1 MDKKPEKMVPE
12 VRFKGF
18 TDDWEQRKLGES
30 LSLLKDGTHGSY
42 ESVQQ
47 GAWLLSAKNIINNR
61 VVITSNDRKISE
73 NDFKKIHDKFQ
84 LRKGD
89 VLLTIVGTIGR
100 SAILKEAN
108 KLTFQRSV
116 AYLRPDENILTSSD
130 FLFSLS
136 KSSNFQNQLKKRTVI
151 SAQPGIYLSDIDKLN
166 ITIPEIKKEQD
177 KIASIIIT
185 IDNILSLQQR
195 KLEQLRQ
202 LKIFTLQRM
211 FIDKDCK
218 QPILRFKNFKDNW
231 LPHKFNDIAN
241 TFSGGTPAISNK
253 DYYGGNIPFIR
264 SAEINKNTTQLHL
277 TPDGLKNSSAKF
289 IKKGTLLYALYG
301 ATSGEVG
308 IAQIDGAI
316 NQAVM
321 AINLKK
327 DNVYF
332 IKTWLIKN
340 KRKIIS
346 TYLQGGQGNLSAKI
360 VKHLKLSLPKIE
372 EENLISITIMKIDS
386 LIKLQQSKIDDL
398 VNLKKYL
405 LQKLFI

>member
-1 MDKKPEKMVPE
+1 MDKKPEKLVPE

-18 TDDWEQRKLGES
+18 TDDWEQRKLGKS

-116 AYLRPDENILTSSD
+116 AYLRPDENILTSSN

-166 ITIPEIKKEQD
+166 ITIPELKEEQD

-185 IDNILSLQQR
+185 IDSILSLQQR
-195 KLEQLRQ
+195 KLEQLKQ
-202 LKIFTLQRM
+202 LKKAILQIIASNRLLLHTKKVDM
-211 FIDKDCK
+211 IKVRVADIYKITRGNVLSRSEISNVRTSKYPYPVYSSQTKNHGLMGYYKDF
-218 QPILRFKNFKDNW
+218 LFKNAITWTTDGANAGTVKYRKGRFYSTNVNGVLLSSEGLANQLTAELLNLVAFKYVSHVGNPK
-231 LPHKFNDIAN
+231 LMNNTMGEIIFNIPRSVE
-241 TFSGGTPAISNK
+241 TQQYFSGCIESVIDLIGKQEKATDKLNK
-253 DYYGGNIPFIR
+253 
-264 SAEINKNTTQLHL
+264 
-277 TPDGLKNSSAKF
+277 
-289 IKKGTLLYALYG
+289 
-301 ATSGEVG
+301 
-308 IAQIDGAI
+308 
-316 NQAVM
+316 
-321 AINLKK
+321 
-327 DNVYF
+327 
-332 IKTWLIKN
+332 
-340 KRKIIS
+340 
-346 TYLQGGQGNLSAKI
+346 
-360 VKHLKLSLPKIE
+360 
-372 EENLISITIMKIDS
+372 
-386 LIKLQQSKIDDL
+386 
-398 VNLKKYL
+398 LKKYL